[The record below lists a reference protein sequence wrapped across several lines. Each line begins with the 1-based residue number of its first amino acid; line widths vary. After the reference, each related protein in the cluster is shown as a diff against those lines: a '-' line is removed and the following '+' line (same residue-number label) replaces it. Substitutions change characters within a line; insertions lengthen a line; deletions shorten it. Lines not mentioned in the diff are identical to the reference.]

1 LAHQHTTLAAEA
13 AVPIQQEMRLT
24 VAQAAAVLAAVLV
37 AHLAYQLRDLPIQVA
52 AVAAVL
58 V

>member
-1 LAHQHTTLAAEA
+1 MLAAAE

-24 VAQAAAVLAAVLV
+24 AAQAAVVLAAVLV